1 MRRADRLFQIVQ
13 HLRSGRLMTAARL
26 AERLQVSIRTI
37 YRDIRD
43 LSLSGVPIE
52 GEAGVG
58 YMLRRGFDVPPLMFT
73 AEELE
78 ALTISARMAQA
89 WAGPE
94 LARAVSEA
102 LEKIEAVL
110 PERLQQGR
118 QPPRM
123 FAPDYEA
130 QPWGDKLDVVR
141 KAINSR
147 SKLQLKYESLE
158 GDCSERQVWPLGL
171 FFWGKV
177 WTLAAWCELRRDY
190 RSFRID
196 RISELALPGE
206 QFAESEQ
213 VSLRAF
219 LARYKDSS

>member
-1 MRRADRLFQIVQ
+1 
-13 HLRSGRLMTAARL
+13 
-26 AERLQVSIRTI
+26 
-37 YRDIRD
+37 
-43 LSLSGVPIE
+43 
-52 GEAGVG
+52 
-58 YMLRRGFDVPPLMFT
+58 
-73 AEELE
+73 
-78 ALTISARMAQA
+78 
-89 WAGPE
+89 
-94 LARAVSEA
+94 
-102 LEKIEAVL
+102 
-110 PERLQQGR
+110 
-118 QPPRM
+118 M

-130 QPWGDKLDVVR
+130 QPWGDKLDAVR

-147 SKLQLKYESLE
+147 SKLRLKYESLE
-158 GDCSERQVWPLGL
+158 GEASQRQVWPLGL

-219 LARYKDSS
+219 LARYKDSP

>member
-26 AERLQVSIRTI
+26 AERLQVSVRTI

-110 PERLQQGR
+110 PERLQHGR

-130 QPWGDKLDVVR
+130 QPWGDKLDAVR

-147 SKLQLKYESLE
+147 SKLRLKYESLE
-158 GDCSERQVWPLGL
+158 GEASQRQVWPLGL

-219 LARYKDSS
+219 LARYKDSP